1 MTDVDLIPF
10 KTAIRGKVAGVML
23 SHIRYTGIDPVWPAS
38 LSPAITADL
47 LRRKMAYDGVVM
59 TDDLDMGA
67 IKPSHD
73 IDTAVGQ
80 ILMADVDIAL
90 ICHKGPDIEAAC
102 EKIRQ
107 SLADDP
113 HLSRMGQYSVER
125 ILRLKRAYLKGDW
138 EKRYR
143 MSAEA

>member
-1 MTDVDLIPF
+1 
-10 KTAIRGKVAGVML
+10 
-23 SHIRYTGIDPVWPAS
+23 
-38 LSPAITADL
+38 
-47 LRRKMAYDGVVM
+47 
-59 TDDLDMGA
+59 MGA

-102 EKIRQ
+102 EKIRR
-107 SLADDP
+107 SLTDQTD
-113 HLSRMGQYSVER
+113 LRRMGEHSVSR
-125 ILRLKRAYLKGDW
+125 ILRLKRTYLKGRW
-138 EKRYR
+138 ERRYG